1 MKNIVKSL
9 MVVALSAVIMLSPLG
24 GVTKANAA
32 LSDYGLS
39 TGDCYSSTVIYNKNT
54 GYAFY
59 GSVGV
64 TATSGLTYRTIGCTL
79 TCSTTGESRSFKLGD
94 GNRIFKKDSEVSGS
108 TTYTAMIINF
118 NSALDYFPKA
128 KAAYSSNKKL
138 RFQCDSIMTIA
149 INDSNYGAI
158 NSDGS
163 NYSQYWVYRDAVGV
177 QNSLSEWYRDAR
189 VPSMDV
195 ANDTTSYYKCWGS
208 ISTFNTYFNKK
219 FTVWNGQP
227 EDTIPVNRGLTNLM
241 GTAKADVKAG
251 DPLTGESGIK

>member
-9 MVVALSAVIMLSPLG
+9 MVVALSTVIMLSPLG
-24 GVTKANAA
+24 GATKANAA
-32 LSDYGLS
+32 LSDYGLTS
-39 TGDCYSSTVIYNKNT
+39 GDCYSSTVIYNKNT
-54 GYAFY
+54 GYAYY

-64 TATSGLTYRTIGCTL
+64 TATSGLTYRTIGCTV
-79 TCSTTGESRSFKLGD
+79 TCLTTGESRSFRLGD
-94 GNRIFKKDSEVSGS
+94 GIFKKDSEVSGS

-128 KAAYSSNKKL
+128 KEAYETGKKL
-138 RFQCDSIMTIA
+138 RFKSDSIMTIA
-149 INDSNYGAI
+149 LNNSNYGAI

-163 NYSQYWVYRDAVGV
+163 NYSQYWVYRDSMGV
-177 QNSLSEWYRDAR
+177 QNSLSEWYRDAK
-189 VPSMDV
+189 VPSLDV
-195 ANDTTSYYKCWGS
+195 ANDTDSYYSCWGS
-208 ISTFNTYFNKK
+208 IDTFNTYFNKR

-251 DPLTGESGIK
+251 TTL